1 MAENLEDAFI
11 IRGYLE
17 TDFGRVQ
24 AFWQPLG
31 LGSIQRGDTAEVIRH
46 TLEVGGRFLIMEEK
60 STGNLV
66 GTSWM
71 TIDGRRNYLHHF
83 GIDESYQGRGLGR
96 MLLNASLDAA
106 REIGLQLKIEVH
118 RENKRALELYTRN
131 GFRYL
136 GEYDVYIIRDI

>member
-11 IRGYLE
+11 IRGYRE
-17 TDFGRVQ
+17 TDFDRVQ

-60 STGNLV
+60 STGTLV

>member
-17 TDFGRVQ
+17 TDFDRVQ

-60 STGNLV
+60 LTGNLV

>member
-60 STGNLV
+60 LTGNLV